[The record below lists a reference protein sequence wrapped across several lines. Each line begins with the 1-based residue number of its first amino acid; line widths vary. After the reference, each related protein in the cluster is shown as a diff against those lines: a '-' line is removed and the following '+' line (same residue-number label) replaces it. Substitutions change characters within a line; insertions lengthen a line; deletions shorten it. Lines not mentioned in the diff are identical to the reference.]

1 MKEGPIGVFDSGI
14 GGLTVVKEIMDILPK
29 EDIIYFGDTARV
41 PYGNKSKDTIEK
53 FSLQICR
60 FLESKGVKAIIIA
73 CNTASAYALE
83 KIKDNFNIPVLGVI
97 SPGSRMAVS
106 STKNNRIG
114 IIGTEGTVSSGAY
127 SKKINEMKR
136 DIEIFSTPCPLFVP
150 IVEEGWSEKEA
161 SYMIAKEYLDYMKES
176 KVDTLVMG
184 CTHYPLLNNVVQ
196 NIMGDSVKLINPAR
210 ETAIELKETLCNLNI
225 ESSKEKKGV
234 YNFYVSDNS
243 KRFVKVG
250 ETFLRRRIDEI
261 LEIDIEKY

>member
-1 MKEGPIGVFDSGI
+1 MEKGPIGVFDSGI
-14 GGLTVVKEIMDILPK
+14 GGLTVVKEVMDILPN

-60 FLESKGVKAIIIA
+60 FLETKNVKAIVIA
-73 CNTASAYALE
+73 CNTASAYALKEVRE
-83 KIKDNFNIPVLGVI
+83 KFDIPILGVI
-97 SPGSRMAVS
+97 SPGAKEAV
-106 STKNNRIG
+106 KNTRNNKIG

-127 SKKINEMKR
+127 SNKINEIKEN
-136 DIEIFSTPCPLFVP
+136 INIFSTPCPLFVP

-161 SYMIAKEYLDYMKES
+161 SYMIASEYLDSIKKSE
-176 KVDTLVMG
+176 VDTLVMG

-196 NIMGDSVKLINPAR
+196 KIMGEDVLLVNPAK
-210 ETAIELKETLCNLNI
+210 ETAVELKNVL
-225 ESSKEKKGV
+225 ESLKSTNPKKEIGE

-250 ETFLRRRIDEI
+250 ENFLNKKIEKI
-261 LEIDIEKY
+261 LEIDIENY